1 MFIAF
6 KKFIN
11 FLRICKISATNFSS
25 FKLAHSRFHVKNL
38 NALDASSR
46 TSVPDWSTLNSLC
59 STQEYRYILN
69 FYRDKFQQK
78 FCTTNNNNRKMMATI
93 GTKHLKTRDFAV
105 ASGSK
110 ALIRLIFPIWKQIF
124 VYSVSVGCH
133 WRSFDWTVVCHFYW
147 IDNKVCL

>member
-1 MFIAF
+1 MLFST
-6 KKFIN
+6 
-11 FLRICKISATNFSS
+11 LISAVDPVAVLSVFTEINVNEVIRNKIILSVFERKNGKLKLLYICVFGESLLNGIFKYNFS
-25 FKLAHSRFHVKNL
+25 LHYTI
-38 NALDASSR
+38 LDAV
-46 TSVPDWSTLNSLC
+46 TIVLYHTLSD
-59 STQEYRYILN
+59 I
-69 FYRDKFQQK
+69 
-78 FCTTNNNNRKMMATI
+78 ATI